1 MSRTAENHG
10 GYNGLGWAA
19 VVVLL
24 AACTVL
30 LVSVGLRS
38 SLGLF
43 LHPMSHDLGF
53 GRSIFAFAIALQNLI
68 WGASQPFA
76 GALADRYGTAR
87 MVVIGSILYGAGLL
101 LMSQASDLTTLTLSA
116 GFLVGLGLSG
126 TFTLVLA
133 AMARAVA
140 PQKRSWA
147 LGLGTAAGSLG
158 QFIWVPAGQAF
169 LQNYGWSIALVLLGL
184 CAFVMTPLAAALAGK
199 TDLIGLR
206 EQSLG
211 QALREA
217 ARHPGYR
224 YLNGGFFVCGFHVA
238 FIATHLP
245 AYLIDQG
252 LEGRVGAWAL
262 ALVGLFNIVGSYTA
276 GMLGGRFSKKYL
288 LSIIYT
294 SRAIAIAAFV
304 LVPVSTFSTLA
315 FAAAIGLLWLSTVPL
330 TTGLVG
336 QIFGLRY
343 LATLFGIVFFSHQ
356 IGAFLGIWL
365 GGVAFDATGSYAAVW
380 WGGVALGVISALLHW
395 PIDERPV
402 AAPARA

>member
-1 MSRTAENHG
+1 MSETARARG
-10 GYNGLGWAA
+10 LAGLGWPATI
-19 VVVLL
+19 VLL

-43 LHPMSHDLGF
+43 LHPISHDLGF

-87 MVVIGSILYGAGLL
+87 MVAIGSILYGAGLL

-140 PQKRSWA
+140 PEKRSWA

-184 CAFVMTPLAAALAGK
+184 GAFVMTPLAAALAGK
-199 TDLIGLR
+199 SDLTAVR

-252 LEGRVGAWAL
+252 LDSRVGAWAL
-262 ALVGLFNIVGSYTA
+262 ALIGLFNIVGSYTA
-276 GMLGGRFSKKYL
+276 GVLGGRLSKKYL

-336 QIFGLRY
+336 QIFGTRY
-343 LATLFGIVFFSHQ
+343 LAILFGIVFFSHQ

-380 WGGVALGVISALLHW
+380 WGGVALGVVSALLHW

-402 AAPARA
+402 AALARA